1 MLGILRNVFQGCS
14 FQPIEGSTGKDH
26 RAGQGEA
33 DLQQA
38 QGRQQE
44 AAGGPDLS
52 AGDVRQDQHGACQ
65 DQGHRDQ
72 AQGGLRE
79 SHLRPGDVQRTVTH
93 NFCIFLKIFFKNIFF
108 LST

>member
-1 MLGILRNVFQGCS
+1 MTSLLTCNLFFAIQTFNFFVDQ
-14 FQPIEGSTGKDH
+14 INH

-93 NFCIFLKIFFKNIFF
+93 NFCIF
-108 LST
+108 